1 MDCLVKLKSKYRA
14 LALVLG
20 TAGLG
25 FYTCDR
31 FVARAA
37 EPHIITDLSKADA
50 APAALVLG
58 TSKLYGNSPNVFFY
72 ARLEA
77 AADLFE
83 AGKVKKIILS
93 GNGPSNEPN
102 DMKQVM
108 MSLRV
113 PEDALILDGEGY
125 RTIDSVRR
133 AKQTYQFDHVIIV
146 SQRFHIE
153 RALFLAQHFGLTA
166 EGYAAYDAPLPWHLK
181 VRAREVLARAMAVYE
196 SSTE

>member
-1 MDCLVKLKSKYRA
+1 MNLRPRYR
-14 LALVLG
+14 LLSLIVGSLG
-20 TAGLG
+20 IG

-37 EPHIITDLSKADA
+37 EPHIIEDVSTAEP

-77 AADLFE
+77 AADLYE

-93 GNGPSNEPN
+93 GNGPSNEPG
-102 DMKQVM
+102 DMKDVM
-108 MSLRV
+108 ISLRV

-166 EGYAAYDAPLPWHLK
+166 EGYAAYDAPLFWHLK

-196 SSTE
+196 ASSE